1 MVEETNPSVTGLT
14 LLDLSH
20 YFLSRLSSAHSTR
33 HVSVTVLPSLL
44 PALVYLSERR
54 LAGALNFVNPGAI
67 SHDEV
72 LAIYAVHRHAANRKE
87 GAALPPFRWRNFRN
101 QEEMISC
108 GAVKA
113 ARSDNCLDTQRLQ
126 RVFDDRVGEGE
137 DDGSPEGQQEERR
150 GRSQFRILS
159 AREAVLRAIQGG
171 GYSVPHPVTG
181 R

>member
-1 MVEETNPSVTGLT
+1 M
-14 LLDLSH
+14 
-20 YFLSRLSSAHSTR
+20 
-33 HVSVTVLPSLL
+33 
-44 PALVYLSERR
+44 YLSERR

-72 LAIYAVHRHAANRKE
+72 LAMYAVHRRAAAKPKQ
-87 GAALPPFRWRNFRN
+87 GVTLPPFRWQNFRD

-126 RVFDDRVGEGE
+126 RVFEDGVGEVGE
-137 DDGSPEGQQEERR
+137 NGGRGQQRNIR
-150 GRSQFRILS
+150 LGRSRFRILS